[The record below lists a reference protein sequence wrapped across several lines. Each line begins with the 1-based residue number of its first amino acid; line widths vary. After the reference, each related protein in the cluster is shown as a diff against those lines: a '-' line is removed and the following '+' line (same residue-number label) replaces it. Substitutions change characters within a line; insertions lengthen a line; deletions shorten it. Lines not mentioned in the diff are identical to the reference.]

1 MAEIQFTKHV
11 LERYVERTK
20 GYTDQL
26 EIKQYL
32 VTHEEVVKERI
43 MKLFES
49 SDLMYTGKLREFNS
63 AEIYINKNGW
73 VFPLDKKNNKLITV
87 YKVDLHLGEEF
98 NSEYTSRM
106 MTAILAIKNEFESMQ
121 FDIMEQTEEI
131 KKSNEELKT
140 KIALHKNIIR
150 TLEEEQKNN
159 NDRITI
165 NNKKLGDK
173 ENELQMKLEDFICK
187 KIF

>member
-1 MAEIQFTKHV
+1 MVDFTKHV

-20 GYTDQL
+20 GYTDAN

-32 VTHEEVVKERI
+32 VLNEDTVKERI
-43 MKLFES
+43 LKLFES
-49 SDLMYTGKLREFNS
+49 AELMYTGKLREFTA

-87 YKVDLHLGEEF
+87 YKVDLKVGEEF
-98 NSEYTSRM
+98 NREYTSRM
-106 MTAILAIKNEFESMQ
+106 MEAILAIKTEYESMQ
-121 FDIMEQTEEI
+121 FDIMMKSEEI
-131 KKSNEELKT
+131 KEENEAIKA
-140 KIALHKNIIR
+140 KIAIHKNILR
-150 TLEEEQKNN
+150 TLEEELKNN
-159 NDRITI
+159 NERVII